1 MKEQVIE
8 SLRLSLPALVTRQE
22 IERQTGKLIRA
33 RYLAN
38 IDVSKS
44 GVDGKMKFKGKVVY
58 EKEAFLR
65 WFSNNLKES
74 VDE

>member
-38 IDVSKS
+38 IDVSGS
-44 GVDGKMKFKGKVVY
+44 GVDGKMKFKGRVIY
-58 EKEAFLR
+58 DKEAFLR
-65 WFSNNLKES
+65 WISKNIKEL
-74 VDE
+74 

>member
-38 IDVSKS
+38 IDVSGS
-44 GVDGKMKFKGKVVY
+44 GVDGKMKFKGKVIY
-58 EKEAFLR
+58 DKEAFLR
-65 WFSNNLKES
+65 WISKNIKEL
-74 VDE
+74 

>member
-1 MKEQVIE
+1 MKEKIIE

-33 RYLAN
+33 RHLAN
-38 IDVSKS
+38 IDVSGS

-74 VDE
+74 INE

>member
-1 MKEQVIE
+1 MKEQIIE

-22 IERQTGKLIRA
+22 IERQTGKLIKA
-33 RYLAN
+33 RHLAN
-38 IDVSKS
+38 LDVFGM

-65 WFSNNLKES
+65 WFSKNLKDIN
-74 VDE
+74 V